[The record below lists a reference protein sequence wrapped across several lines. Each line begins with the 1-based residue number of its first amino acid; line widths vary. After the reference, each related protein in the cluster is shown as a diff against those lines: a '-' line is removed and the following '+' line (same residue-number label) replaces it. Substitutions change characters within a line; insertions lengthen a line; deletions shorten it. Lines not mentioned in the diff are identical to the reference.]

1 MVLLNN
7 VDYCQ
12 PTNRR
17 VVLGGCFAIRLIE
30 DISLLSMYL
39 LMYDTNPSTY
49 VVISYL
55 DSARWK

>member
-12 PTNRR
+12 PTNQR

-30 DISLLSMYL
+30 DISLLPMYL
-39 LMYDTNPSTY
+39 LMYDTYPPTY
-49 VVISYL
+49 LVISYL
-55 DSARWK
+55 GSMRWK